1 MAGPLEVSR
10 YRHVVWDWNGTLL
23 DDVDVARGVVD
34 KMLRRRG
41 LAGLSVERYHAIFD
55 FPIED
60 YYVKAGFDFEVDPFP
75 RLADEFHAGYRPRWS
90 ECRLHTEALGV
101 LEWLAVG
108 EVRQTVLSA
117 SHQPALEEQVEFF
130 GVQDHFA
137 ELVGIDDH
145 HGGSKVAQGQRWL
158 QAAEESAGEV
168 VLVGDTAHDFEVAR
182 EMGVDCIL
190 VADGHQP
197 RERLEECGVP
207 VVDSLA
213 ELLR

>member
-1 MAGPLEVSR
+1 MSGLLDLDR

-34 KMLRRRG
+34 GMLRRRG
-41 LAGLSVERYHAIFD
+41 LAGLSPERYHAIFD

-60 YYVKAGFDFEVDPFP
+60 YYLKAGFDFEVDPFP
-75 RLADEFHAGYRPRWS
+75 LLADEFHAGYRPRWS
-90 ECRLHTEALGV
+90 ECRLHAEAIVV
-101 LEWLAVG
+101 LEQLAAGAV
-108 EVRQTVLSA
+108 EQTVLSA

-130 GVQDHFA
+130 GVSGHFVS
-137 ELVGIDDH
+137 LVGIDDH
-145 HGGSKVAQGQRWL
+145 HGGSKVAQGRRWL
-158 QAAEESAGEV
+158 AGLAESPDAV

-182 EMGVDCIL
+182 EMGVDCVL

-197 RERLEECGVP
+197 RSRLERCGVP
-207 VVDSLA
+207 VLDSLA